1 MFKKKSDNYSIYCK
15 NDCGPFFPFIGCR
28 GTGKKNM
35 SEGDFQMS
43 FSYFE
48 NIQEIIPNDGKNT
61 VTFNIKEVE
70 VYQIS
75 K

>member
-1 MFKKKSDNYSIYCK
+1 
-15 NDCGPFFPFIGCR
+15 
-28 GTGKKNM
+28 M
-35 SEGDFQMS
+35 SEGDFQME
-43 FSYFE
+43 FSHFE
-48 NIQEIIPNDGKNT
+48 NIQEIIPNDSKNT